1 MDRLDRTQRRRR
13 YDAPREQEA
22 PAPVTDAPR
31 RTGDDA
37 PRRGERP
44 ERAER
49 RLGHRPTQSL
59 PKRHYELPKPGV
71 HFNPRPPA
79 LVAACVLLV
88 LLFAQGS
95 GPVQDL
101 PAVSERYASWLES
114 QNTVVVQPL
123 PGPTVEPESTLA
135 AILAEAESGLE
146 RELPT
151 SATAAPV
158 ATEAPSPYKHYEPG
172 ELSYESD
179 SLTVTVEQIQEEDV
193 TYFLADIRVSD
204 PRQLRTAFAGEKYGN
219 AAYES
224 VSDIAGRHQPVIA
237 ANADFYKYHTNGI
250 ILRNGELYRK
260 QNSTRHL
267 LIIDSEG
274 NMSAL
279 TDRRE
284 KQGLVANE
292 LAEAGT
298 WQTFEFGPVLVEDG
312 EAVDLPKSFF
322 IRTADDPAYRE
333 PRTAIGQI
341 GPLHYIM
348 IVVDGRREGYSEGV
362 TLPELQQLF
371 LKHGAQFA
379 FNLDGGGSTTLYFE
393 GEVINMPSSG
403 DERRVSDIV
412 MFVDADDL
420 PEEEGAQDAE

>member
-1 MDRLDRTQRRRR
+1 M
-13 YDAPREQEA
+13 
-22 PAPVTDAPR
+22 
-31 RTGDDA
+31 
-37 PRRGERP
+37 
-44 ERAER
+44 
-49 RLGHRPTQSL
+49 
-59 PKRHYELPKPGV
+59 
-71 HFNPRPPA
+71 
-79 LVAACVLLV
+79 
-88 LLFAQGS
+88 
-95 GPVQDL
+95 
-101 PAVSERYASWLES
+101 
-114 QNTVVVQPL
+114 
-123 PGPTVEPESTLA
+123 
-135 AILAEAESGLE
+135 
-146 RELPT
+146 
-151 SATAAPV
+151 
-158 ATEAPSPYKHYEPG
+158 
-172 ELSYESD
+172 
-179 SLTVTVEQIQEEDV
+179 
-193 TYFLADIRVSD
+193 
-204 PRQLRTAFAGEKYGN
+204 
-219 AAYES
+219 
-224 VSDIAGRHQPVIA
+224 SDIADRHQPVIA

-312 EAVDLPKSFF
+312 EAVELPRSFF

-420 PEEEGAQDAE
+420 PAEEAAQDEE